1 MLAIPPTTSIFSS
14 SFSFF
19 SFSFFL
25 ALAVMDRT
33 AVDTFHVRR
42 ERRCFHRER
51 QYSAFAAGTTVRR
64 QPTAA

>member
-1 MLAIPPTTSIFSS
+1 MLVIPPTTSIFSS

-33 AVDTFHVRR
+33 AVETFHVRR
-42 ERRCFHRER
+42 ELRCFHRER
-51 QYSAFAAGTTVRR
+51 QKSAPAAGTAVRR